1 MKLILILTIS
11 LTLLFSEAIAQQN
24 AGVKE
29 PSQMSKYEFL
39 AMASKSD
46 SLTAVVNMF
55 FRKRKSATTS
65 GLIVGGSG
73 LLIGLVVTSANAT
86 DQVIGLVG
94 GVLTGQIP
102 EEKNDPGG
110 EIALVGL
117 AAGTAIVTVGR
128 SKYTKKN
135 LYKILSE
142 YPETKKIPSK
152 FASKLLPR
160 DFSFFSN

>member
-1 MKLILILTIS
+1 MKLIVVFVILYGFF
-11 LTLLFSEAIAQQN
+11 LSEAHAQQRTDL
-24 AGVKE
+24 KE

-73 LLIGLVVTSANAT
+73 LLIGLVVTSANAA
-86 DQVIGLVG
+86 DQVLGLVG
-94 GVLTGQIP
+94 GVLTGQMP

-128 SKYTKKN
+128 SKYTKNN

-142 YPETKKIPSK
+142 YQETKKIPSK